1 VSKRSD
7 KEDVGAEDS
16 CELVCVDR
24 KRVGQVRRKMQPVER
39 LMALAD
45 LFDAL
50 GDSTRVRLLHALSYS
65 ELCVCDLAALIGL
78 SQSAISHQLRLLRM
92 SRLVKNRKDGKMVYY
107 SLDDEHV
114 GSLLAEGLKHVG
126 ERRG

>member
-1 VSKRSD
+1 VCIIAHVSKRSD
-7 KEDVGAEDS
+7 DI
-16 CELVCVDR
+16 CEILCVDR
-24 KRVGQVRRKMQPVER
+24 KKVAQVRRKMQPVEK

-50 GDSTRVRLLHALSYS
+50 GDSTRVRLLHALSYD
-65 ELCVCDLAALIGL
+65 ELCVCDLASLIGL
-78 SQSAISHQLRLLRM
+78 SQSAVSHQLRLLRM